1 MGAMEVKIIIEC
13 KDEINHIT
21 ALSMVKE
28 VIDGGLVSKGRYGEQ
43 YCFATVWTDGARVEA
58 DKTKNGT
65 HSFRVWK
72 K

>member
-1 MGAMEVKIIIEC
+1 MGAVEMKLIIET
-13 KDEINHIT
+13 EIEPLI
-21 ALSMVKE
+21 ALEKVKS
-28 VIDGGLVSKGRYGEQ
+28 VIADGFVSKGRYGDQ
-43 YCFATVWTDGARVEA
+43 YCFASVGLDGVRVEA